1 MSFVVGQDGWVE
13 VGEAVALAGA
23 GEGLI
28 CGAFVAEGFADA
40 VLRLSLWS
48 D

>member
-1 MSFVVGQDGWVE
+1 MSFMVGQDGWVE
-13 VGEAVALAGA
+13 VGKAVVLAGA
-23 GEGLI
+23 GEGLS
-28 CGAFVAEGFADA
+28 CGAFVVEGIADA

>member
-1 MSFVVGQDGWVE
+1 MPFVVGQDV
-13 VGEAVALAGA
+13 VLAGA
-23 GEGLI
+23 GEGLS

-40 VLRLSLWS
+40 VLRLFLWF